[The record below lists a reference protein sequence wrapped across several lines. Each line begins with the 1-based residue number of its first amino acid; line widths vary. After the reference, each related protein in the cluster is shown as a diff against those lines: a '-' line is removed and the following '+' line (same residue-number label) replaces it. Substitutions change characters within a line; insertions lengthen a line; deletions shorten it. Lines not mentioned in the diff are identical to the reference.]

1 MYFQDKCIDTFKH
14 FVFIISTFILTA
26 VVFYGLNDA
35 IKFCPDLRD
44 YKNQYSSLIID
55 PIILNNFPTQWLH
68 TLWWIKWAI
77 AVAKLVSRSIIFKR
91 NVMHFYWKKSL
102 CYSSRKTYCVP
113 NKWAWY
119 YLPYFRPTYK
129 SSAKLCLLNFIW

>member
-1 MYFQDKCIDTFKH
+1 MRRKLRQECTTHLRGIEKGESNIFNLHVNAILARIFILTAQVCLDSDYTPKKDFDIYFILILWEILFNFGLYFQDKCIDTFKH

-55 PIILNNFPTQWLH
+55 PIILNNFPTQ
-68 TLWWIKWAI
+68 
-77 AVAKLVSRSIIFKR
+77 
-91 NVMHFYWKKSL
+91 
-102 CYSSRKTYCVP
+102 
-113 NKWAWY
+113 
-119 YLPYFRPTYK
+119 
-129 SSAKLCLLNFIW
+129 